1 MARIINGSLYVSS
14 YDPTGSVPGEY
25 TFTDAIFDNQA
36 DATGQGSLDIQV
48 GFLVY
53 VPAMDP
59 NLMTPVP
66 GVSHRYKIT
75 SIQSADGYRIS
86 ATILW
91 DEGGDEIDL
100 PLFDSYAIC
109 CQDSPNLHVGLYASN
124 DVYANL
130 PAGIVE
136 SAAAIDTKSVIDSL
150 GSGGVTGLQG
160 VTGLPGVGSTGL
172 SGVQGET
179 GTQGETGLEGLQGVT
194 GLQGTTGLE
203 GIQGETGSQGS
214 TGVQG
219 VTGLDGLQGSTGIEG
234 LQGETGL
241 DGIQGTTG
249 LQGETGIQGS
259 TGLNG
264 LQGVTGLQGE
274 GVTGLQGVTGLSGAS
289 SSANELPLGVNYTNG
304 IFSWQD
310 TTMTASALDD
320 TNKLLLAISPTP
332 PNALSGS
339 LVFSNSTKYNAILP
353 TGLSSAWYQDGKV
366 AGDSISDYVIDNTY
380 NLASPN
386 TTTDFKVGSSFAG
399 DEGTVQHLEDN
410 TVVASRDVVDGVGV
424 TNTIEILSVATYNTI
439 WRKAN
444 ARINYTQTT
453 EGYKFHAMKYVS
465 TDIDQ
470 SSSVTKIW
478 YDDQD
483 VTPTFSTAATIVQN
497 TLSSSR
503 YLSGIRYYST
513 GDTFNISCA
522 INDLAN
528 KSIRP
533 TNPVSYSMS
542 GINSANITI
551 NGSAFAYNDVYNMSV
566 SAVAINTSNVYNI
579 NAILN
584 VIATK
589 PSGKNA
595 TSNSSTENRLVNT
608 YSTTYST
615 NGNIYMVDEYYR
627 WTLST
632 DFSVIPGNYSN
643 PTGNWDSSQPLTNG
657 NAILY
662 NSVCDYPTINYTSG
676 YLPTQ
681 TGTNYSTFSGNQ
693 VAVWAVNIGV
703 AHSSMSIVFTGIL
716 YTAISAVGTGNLNF
730 ELRLP
735 SESDWLDAGK
745 AFGDGNGCRLGS
757 SSGSTLNVSFG
768 TMTSSNSSGVVFI
781 RVTLRNTS
789 AGEISRIQTS
799 GT

>member
-1 MARIINGSLYVSS
+1 MSRFSRTNMG
-14 YDPTGSVPGEY
+14 
-25 TFTDAIFDNQA
+25 
-36 DATGQGSLDIQV
+36 
-48 GFLVY
+48 
-53 VPAMDP
+53 
-59 NLMTPVP
+59 
-66 GVSHRYKIT
+66 
-75 SIQSADGYRIS
+75 
-86 ATILW
+86 
-91 DEGGDEIDL
+91 
-100 PLFDSYAIC
+100 
-109 CQDSPNLHVGLYASN
+109 
-124 DVYANL
+124 
-130 PAGIVE
+130 
-136 SAAAIDTKSVIDSL
+136 
-150 GSGGVTGLQG
+150 GSGVT
-160 VTGLPGVGSTGL
+160 
-172 SGVQGET
+172 
-179 GTQGETGLEGLQGVT
+179 
-194 GLQGTTGLE
+194 
-203 GIQGETGSQGS
+203 GIQGETGLQGNTGLQGATGIQGV

-219 VTGLDGLQGSTGIEG
+219 LDGLSASCALYRFDNSTIDSDPGSGKFRLNNTDLTLVTAAFVDNLNDSASDISSFLLFLGKAGTYIYIQDRYDSSIVASYFVNTDAENASGYVRFPLLTYINHSNSFSYNSKTSFCLAVKGTQGVTGI
-234 LQGETGL
+234 

-249 LQGETGIQGS
+249 LQG
-259 TGLNG
+259 
-264 LQGVTGLQGE
+264 VTGL

-289 SSANELPLGVNYTNG
+289 SSANELPLGINYSNG
-304 IFSWQD
+304 IFPWQD
-310 TTMTASALDD
+310 TTMTATALDD
-320 TNKLLLAISPTP
+320 TNKLLLAISPVP

-366 AGDSISDYVIDNTY
+366 AGDSVSDYVIDNTY
-380 NLASPN
+380 NLSSPN
-386 TTTDFKVGSSFAG
+386 TTTDFKVGSTFGG

-424 TNTIEILSVATYNTI
+424 TNTIEILSIATYNTI

-444 ARINYTQTT
+444 ARINFTQTT

-465 TDIDQ
+465 TDINQ
-470 SSSVTKIW
+470 TTSVTKIW
-478 YDDQD
+478 YDNQD
-483 VTPTFSTAATIVQN
+483 TTPTFSTAATIAQN

-513 GDTFNISCA
+513 NDTFDISCA

-528 KSIRP
+528 KAIRP
-533 TNPVSYSMS
+533 TNPISYSMS
-542 GINSANITI
+542 GINSVNITI
-551 NGSAFAYNDVYNMSV
+551 NGSSFAYNDVYNMSV
-566 SAVAINTSNVYNI
+566 SAVAINASNIYDI
-579 NAILN
+579 NAILS
-584 VIATK
+584 VIARK
-589 PSGKNA
+589 PSGKTA
-595 TSNSSTENRLVNT
+595 TSNSSTANRLINT

-615 NGNIYMVDEYYR
+615 NGNIYMVDENYR
-627 WTLST
+627 WLLST
-632 DFSVIPGNYSN
+632 DFSIIPGNYSN

-716 YTAISAVGTGNLNF
+716 YTAISAVGTGNLNL

-757 SSGSTLNVSFG
+757 SSGSTLNASFG
-768 TMTSSNSSGVVFI
+768 TMTSTNSSGVVFI